1 MLYELLFTE
10 RIFILSKIN
19 RFLRGF
25 FDTNGFP
32 KTIVDRCIEKF
43 FNKIYSLSETI
54 ITAPR
59 EEIYVKLSY
68 LGKTSDQLVGVFQTY
83 LRDFY
88 PQVKFCFINDS
99 SIGASFKQG

>member
-1 MLYELLFTE
+1 M
-10 RIFILSKIN
+10 II
-19 RFLRGF
+19 
-25 FDTNGFP
+25 
-32 KTIVDRCIEKF
+32 DRCIEKSW
-43 FNKIYSLSETI
+43 NKIHSPPDTI
-54 ITAPR
+54 ITEPR
-59 EEIYVKLSY
+59 KEIYVKLSY